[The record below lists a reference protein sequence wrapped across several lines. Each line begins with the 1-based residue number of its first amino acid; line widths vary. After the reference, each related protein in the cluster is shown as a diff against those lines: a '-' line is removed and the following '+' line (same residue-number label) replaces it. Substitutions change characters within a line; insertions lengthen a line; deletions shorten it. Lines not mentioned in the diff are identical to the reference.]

1 MRVIYER
8 RIFMEKNY
16 EKLGDEIITRLG
28 GEQNITKLFHCATRL
43 RFQLADMSKAD
54 LEGIKKL
61 PDVMGVVESVGGV
74 QVIIG
79 NDVASAYAAI
89 VAKHKIENSSDGKK
103 VEKADAAPEKNGIVS
118 KILNVLSAILG
129 PAIPL
134 IMCSGLISALLIIL
148 TKCGLSTEGTTYT
161 IISMVGN
168 AALYFLPVLL
178 AYTSAKKFGCDIM
191 TSVFLGAIMISPT
204 LIGLTEQG
212 SFASLFGLPVK
223 TVNYSST
230 VIPIILTIWIFSYVE
245 KLVVKIV
252 PAAVKFVFKPLLSV
266 IIMIPVMLC
275 ITGPIGSYCGDL
287 LCKALTAINNV
298 APWSSVLIVGCL
310 APLLVLTGMHLALIP
325 LVMSM
330 FATAGYDNML
340 FVAFIGMNF
349 SQFGVALAC
358 MLKTKNKNLR
368 TLASSCAITAFLA
381 GVTEPTLY
389 GICVRMKKPLIATW
403 IACIVNAI
411 FSAIFS
417 VRVYSFG
424 APSFFTMPIFL
435 NPDGTMSNFYFAIAA
450 AAITIVVSFV
460 STWVLGFDD
469 SIYGEEVA

>member
-1 MRVIYER
+1 
-8 RIFMEKNY
+8 
-16 EKLGDEIITRLG
+16 
-28 GEQNITKLFHCATRL
+28 
-43 RFQLADMSKAD
+43 
-54 LEGIKKL
+54 
-61 PDVMGVVESVGGV
+61 
-74 QVIIG
+74 
-79 NDVASAYAAI
+79 
-89 VAKHKIENSSDGKK
+89 
-103 VEKADAAPEKNGIVS
+103 
-118 KILNVLSAILG
+118 
-129 PAIPL
+129 
-134 IMCSGLISALLIIL
+134 
-148 TKCGLSTEGTTYT
+148 
-161 IISMVGN
+161 
-168 AALYFLPVLL
+168 
-178 AYTSAKKFGCDIM
+178 
-191 TSVFLGAIMISPT
+191 
-204 LIGLTEQG
+204 
-212 SFASLFGLPVK
+212 
-223 TVNYSST
+223 
-230 VIPIILTIWIFSYVE
+230 
-245 KLVVKIV
+245 
-252 PAAVKFVFKPLLSV
+252 
-266 IIMIPVMLC
+266 
-275 ITGPIGSYCGDL
+275 
-287 LCKALTAINNV
+287 
-298 APWSSVLIVGCL
+298 
-310 APLLVLTGMHLALIP
+310 MHLALIP

>member
-1 MRVIYER
+1 MG
-8 RIFMEKNY
+8 KNY

-191 TSVFLGAIMISPT
+191 TSVFFGAIMISPT

-212 SFASLFGLPVK
+212 SFVSLFGLPVK

-411 FSAIFS
+411 FCAIFS

-460 STWVLGFDD
+460 STLVLGFDD
-469 SIYGEEVA
+469 SIYGEEAA

>member
-8 RIFMEKNY
+8 RMFMGKNY

-61 PDVMGVVESVGGV
+61 TGVMGVVESVGGV

-79 NDVASAYAAI
+79 NDVASAYDAI
-89 VAKHKIENSSDGKK
+89 VAKHKIENSGDGKK

-212 SFASLFGLPVK
+212 SYVSLFGLPVK
-223 TVNYSST
+223 TVDYSST

-266 IIMIPVMLC
+266 IIMIPIMLC

-298 APWSSVLIVGCL
+298 APWSTVLIVGCL

-403 IACIVNAI
+403 ITCIVNAI
-411 FSAIFS
+411 FCAIFS

-435 NPDGTMSNFYFAIAA
+435 NPDGTMSNFYFAIIA

-469 SIYGEEVA
+469 SIYGEEAA